1 MTKKTWKEETEA
13 KTLTKCLPYCLFPWA
28 DTDAFARGR
37 PPTQSN
43 THHMIYSKTQR
54 GRRERKMDGC
64 LSLFHRFWQNPT
76 VDRWV
81 GNVYFLL
88 WSFTYSIFYRCC
100 FRLNVTAMIQVWKKG
115 ILMVFICNHS
125 RIRPGWYC
133 NILSEKEPHAC
144 HLVQKN
150 NTDCV
155 FSFSWLNICTCSGL
169 FILLLVHLRQ
179 RCYSSITNEGII
191 I

>member
-1 MTKKTWKEETEA
+1 MTKKTWKVETEA

-54 GRRERKMDGC
+54 GRRERERRM
-64 LSLFHRFWQNPT
+64 
-76 VDRWV
+76 VV
-81 GNVYFLL
+81 
-88 WSFTYSIFYRCC
+88 YRCFIDFGKIPQQIDGWVIYIFC
-100 FRLNVTAMIQVWKKG
+100 FDHLNIRYFTAAAFGLMSGCHHETDTAMIQVWEKG

-125 RIRPGWYC
+125 RIRPGWHC
-133 NILSEKEPHAC
+133 NILSEKDPHTC

-155 FSFSWLNICTCSGL
+155 FCF
-169 FILLLVHLRQ
+169 
-179 RCYSSITNEGII
+179 
-191 I
+191 